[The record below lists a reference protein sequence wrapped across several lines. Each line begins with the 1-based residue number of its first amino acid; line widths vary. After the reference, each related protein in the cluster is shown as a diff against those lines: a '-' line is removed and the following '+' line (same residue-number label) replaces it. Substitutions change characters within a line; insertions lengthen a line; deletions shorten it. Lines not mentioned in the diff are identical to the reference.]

1 MYFCPALVS
10 SLKYLPLS
18 ILNDCFIIIIIID
31 TADEDAD
38 LDETATTRMQSPPKK
53 ASQSPLAASAQAEF
67 LEQEKINDI
76 YFTSKYFNVY
86 MCS

>member
-1 MYFCPALVS
+1 MYFCPKLV
-10 SLKYLPLS
+10 SLKYFPLS
-18 ILNDCFIIIIIID
+18 ILNDCFIIIIN

-86 MCS
+86 MFS

>member
-10 SLKYLPLS
+10 LKS
-18 ILNDCFIIIIIID
+18 ILNDCFIIIIIIIN

-86 MCS
+86 MFS